1 MLFGARWPEKAC
13 SASSISSKAILK
25 LEELKRGRHRNFP
38 CPNFLTQIIS
48 NYDAFVHLFGVQ
60 KWRKGGGVV
69 EGWSRSKV
77 GSLIVWQPG
86 DPGFL

>member
-1 MLFGARWPEKAC
+1 MHTNIGQPGGKV
-13 SASSISSKAILK
+13 
-25 LEELKRGRHRNFP
+25 KRGGGKMEERE
-38 CPNFLTQIIS
+38 
-48 NYDAFVHLFGVQ
+48 
-60 KWRKGGGVV
+60 GGVV